1 MTLDELLALDFD
13 DLKALGKEVG
23 VSLGGNKSQIAQR
36 VFDKLEVDNVQD
48 QKPEQN
54 VDLKS
59 DGTLPDNTPVINVN
73 EPETVEEV
81 QAQVQVVDSK
91 QYFVKPK
98 NSAPLNILHYGVP
111 AEGLVVNADSPLL
124 KFDYYLEIS
133 EAE

>member
-36 VFDKLEVDNVQD
+36 VFEKLQAADVAA
-48 QKPEQN
+48 KLEQN
-54 VDLKS
+54 VDLKGDS
-59 DGTLPDNTPVINVN
+59 TPPGDTLVTNHN
-73 EPETVEEV
+73 EPEIENVVVEEV
-81 QAQVQVVDSK
+81 QVVEGK

-98 NSAPLNILHYGVP
+98 NGAPLNILHYGVP

-133 EAE
+133 EVE